1 MKAPRITP
9 HVRRRL
15 TGLALLGAV
24 AALGVVLIP
33 AGTAA
38 PSTKPY
44 TANICEAS
52 QLPSATNTYGE
63 KPCPEPSTPPV
74 LTGPVGGRLPEHSQQ
89 GEPAAHR
96 LGKRRASDFDS
107 EQRGTPVRHREPGG
121 YPSPRWDRSRCHHG
135 EPDHPSQPQPRPDRT
150 LTVKITLKDVP
161 VCVNGTYDWSAAGVI
176 KVKQANDFSGA
187 PGNDFVRAATGNS
200 LTATLAGNCHLAIVP
215 AISRPTP

>member
-9 HVRRRL
+9 DVRKRL

-52 QLPSATNTYGE
+52 QLPSSTNTYGE

-74 LTGPVGGRLPEHSQQ
+74 LTGPSAVVYLSIHNRANPQQIGSANVTLPISTPSSAARHTTPRTRRLSKP
-89 GEPAAHR
+89 PA
-96 LGKRRASDFDS
+96 
-107 EQRGTPVRHREPGG
+107 
-121 YPSPRWDRSRCHHG
+121 WDRSRCHHG
-135 EPDHPSQPQPRPDRT
+135 EPDHPSQPQPRPRSHADGQ
-150 LTVKITLKDVP
+150 DH
-161 VCVNGTYDWSAAGVI
+161 A
-176 KVKQANDFSGA
+176 
-187 PGNDFVRAATGNS
+187 
-200 LTATLAGNCHLAIVP
+200 
-215 AISRPTP
+215 